1 MGYIEDNLAP
11 GERIVYMTRK
21 HWLVLFWPVAL
32 GTLFDAAGIAL
43 IIYAVTSLGPGS
55 TGMTAAII
63 AAIVLMLAGMGIVGY
78 GAAKRSST
86 EIAVTD
92 KRVLIKMGILRKRSV
107 ELFAPRIESVSVDQS
122 LAGRIFN
129 YGDIV
134 VRGTGGTEEAFTK
147 IAAPLEFRK
156 KMQL

>member
-1 MGYIEDNLAP
+1 MGYIEENLTP
-11 GERIVYMTRK
+11 GESVIYTTRK
-21 HWLVLFWPVAL
+21 HWLVLFWPVFFGAL
-32 GTLFDAAGIAL
+32 CDLAGAVL
-43 IIYAVTSLGPGS
+43 IVWAVTSLAKNGN
-55 TGMTAAII
+55 GMI
-63 AAIVLMLAGMGIVGY
+63 AAVVTGIVLMLVGVGVVGY

-86 EIAVTD
+86 EIAVTN
-92 KRVLIKMGILRKRSV
+92 KRVLIKVGILRKRSV

-156 KMQL
+156 QMQQ